1 MGAMR
6 VSDLRVL
13 VDYHYWATRRV
24 LAAAAALADD
34 EFRQAS
40 GGTTRD
46 LRATLV
52 HALDVEWSWR
62 ERLRGVPSETWQA
75 ELPLDDYPTVAA
87 LSERWARDEAEMRAW
102 IDGLS
107 DDELAAPPSV
117 RREIEAPLWFFLM
130 HILTH
135 GTLQRAD
142 AAVLLTEAGHSPGD
156 LDFLDFTDSLGLRRR
171 DASTDRAS
179 PEKEAP

>member
-1 MGAMR
+1 MR
-6 VSDLRVL
+6 SSELRVL

-24 LAAAAALADD
+24 LAAAQGLTDD
-34 EFRQAS
+34 ELRQVS

-46 LRATLV
+46 LRQTLV

-62 ERLRGVPSETWQA
+62 ERLRGLPQA
-75 ELPLDDYPTVAA
+75 AWESDLSPDDYPNVAA

-107 DDELAAPPSV
+107 DAELAAPPSV
-117 RREIEAPLWFFLM
+117 RGEIGAPLWFYVM

-142 AAVLLTEAGHSPGD
+142 VAVLLTQAGHSPGD
-156 LDFLDFTDSLGLRRR
+156 MDFLDFADTLGFQRSPGPQ
-171 DASTDRAS
+171 DTEAS
-179 PEKEAP
+179 

>member
-1 MGAMR
+1 MEAMR
-6 VSDLRVL
+6 LSELRVL

-24 LAAAAALADD
+24 LTAAAVLTDD
-34 EFRQAS
+34 EFRQFS

-62 ERLRGVPSETWQA
+62 ARLQGLPQAAAESE
-75 ELPLDDYPTVAA
+75 LSPDDYPNVAT
-87 LSERWARDEAEMRAW
+87 LSEHWSRDEAEMRAW

-107 DDELAAPPSV
+107 DEQLAAPPHV
-117 RREIEAPLWFFLM
+117 RGEIGAPLWFFIM

-142 AAVLLTEAGHSPGD
+142 VAVLLTQAGHSPGD
-156 LDFLDFTDSLGLRRR
+156 LDFLDFADSLGFQRGG
-171 DASTDRAS
+171 ASSD
-179 PEKEAP
+179 KEAL

>member
-1 MGAMR
+1 MATMR
-6 VSDLRVL
+6 LSDLRVL

-24 LAAAAALADD
+24 LAAAEGLTDD
-34 EFRQAS
+34 EFRQTS

-62 ERLRGVPSETWQA
+62 RRLQGEPAEDWES
-75 ELPLDDYPTVAA
+75 ELPLDDYPNVRA

-107 DDELAAPPSV
+107 
-117 RREIEAPLWFFLM
+117 
-130 HILTH
+130 
-135 GTLQRAD
+135 GTCQ
-142 AAVLLTEAGHSPGD
+142 PG
-156 LDFLDFTDSLGLRRR
+156 
-171 DASTDRAS
+171 
-179 PEKEAP
+179 